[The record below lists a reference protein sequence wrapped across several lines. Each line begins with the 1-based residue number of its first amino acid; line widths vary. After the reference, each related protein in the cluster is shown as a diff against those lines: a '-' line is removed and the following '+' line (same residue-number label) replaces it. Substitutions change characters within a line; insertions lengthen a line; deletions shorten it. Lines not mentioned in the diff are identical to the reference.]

1 MAQFQQSCT
10 EHVLSPTASIA
21 LMCQIRDECARQ
33 CDGESIE
40 MQHAFESDISH
51 VKRDEFFRANG
62 LLVEVTPNIPFVDP
76 DVDKLLTE
84 YKEWFATVLIE
95 DVSLEDVLRSIEHFP
110 DCLVIHS
117 PYQISLTNTVD
128 EDCIFGRFDIPPFIS
143 LSCFYENLAKIQCY
157 LDALPS
163 EVSIVIWRHYP
174 HLRRMMPTI
183 KSYHPSI
190 GSWMC
195 RRYSTRE
202 TSLKE
207 LTYTVYEHCNGFRY
221 QQIHPTVHHNHFEH
235 LVTDELWRRI
245 RTQLLSRQQTRW
257 LARRLNNQR
266 VQLQVGRVY
275 IHKAVLVLNTSSSS
289 SKRVPECFKPIRLN
303 TVDNRERRK

>member
-1 MAQFQQSCT
+1 
-10 EHVLSPTASIA
+10 
-21 LMCQIRDECARQ
+21 MCQIRDECARQ

-143 LSCFYENLAKIQCY
+143 LQPQTQRSDQGEDDNQQCI
-157 LDALPS
+157 LVLVDL
-163 EVSIVIWRHYP
+163 IVHY
-174 HLRRMMPTI
+174 H
-183 KSYHPSI
+183 H
-190 GSWMC
+190 G
-195 RRYSTRE
+195 E
-202 TSLKE
+202 
-207 LTYTVYEHCNGFRY
+207 
-221 QQIHPTVHHNHFEH
+221 HNHQEDATVEDH
-235 LVTDELWRRI
+235 ECGMVLW
-245 RTQLLSRQQTRW
+245 
-257 LARRLNNQR
+257 
-266 VQLQVGRVY
+266 
-275 IHKAVLVLNTSSSS
+275 
-289 SKRVPECFKPIRLN
+289 
-303 TVDNRERRK
+303 